1 MIKTPLLRIDPQ
13 HIDEKKIKKVA
24 EILTK
29 GGLVIIPTDTVYGIV
44 ANSKDESVIKKLY
57 EIKKRPLDK
66 PFTIIIERKERID
79 EFSKIVPKTAYKLID
94 KFWPGALTVIIPKE
108 DGTSVG
114 LRMPNHPF
122 ILRLL
127 GELDFPL
134 VCPSANLS
142 EKKPPSN
149 LEEALKDLDGLVDLA
164 VDGGFTSLGVES
176 TIVDLSKETISI
188 LREGAISKK
197 EIQEEINKKIVLFV
211 CTGNSCRSVMAEGLL
226 KKKLFKLGRTDIEV
240 ISAGIAMVDGLK
252 PTPETL
258 ELLNREG
265 IDFSGYV
272 SKRVSPL
279 MIKKSDLI
287 FVMESLHEK
296 RLKELVP
303 DIKNN
308 LFLLKEF
315 AKIEETG
322 SLDIADPIGKP
333 FLEYEKTFYL
343 IKEAI
348 ERIVNIL

>member
-1 MIKTPLLRIDPQ
+1 MTKTPIIKIELQ
-13 HIDEKKIKKVA
+13 HIDEKKLKKV
-24 EILTK
+24 IDVLTE

-44 ANSKDESVIKKLY
+44 ANSKNESSVKRLY
-57 EIKKRPLDK
+57 KIKKRPLDK
-66 PFTIIIERKERID
+66 PFTIIIERKERIE
-79 EFSKIVPKTAYKLID
+79 EFSKIVPRSAYKLID
-94 KFWPGALTVIIPKE
+94 KFWPGPLTVIIPKE

-114 LRMPNHPF
+114 LRMPDHNF
-122 ILRLL
+122 VLRLL

-134 VCPSANLS
+134 VCPSANIS
-142 EKKPPSN
+142 GKKPPSN
-149 LEEALKDLDGLVDLA
+149 LNEALKELDGLVDLA
-164 VDGGFTSLGVES
+164 VDGGSTPIGIES
-176 TIVDLSKETISI
+176 TVVDLTKEPASI
-188 LREGAISKK
+188 LREAALSKEK
-197 EIQEEINKKIVLFV
+197 IQNEINKKIVLFV

-226 KKKLFKLGRTDIEV
+226 KKKLLEMGKKNIEV

-265 IDFSGYV
+265 IDFSSYV

-279 MIKKSDLI
+279 MVKKADLI
-287 FVMESLHEK
+287 FVMETIHEK

-303 DIKNN
+303 NIKNN

-322 SLDIADPIGKP
+322 SLDISDPIGKS
-333 FLEYEKTFYL
+333 FLEYEKTFSL